1 MGVMT
6 IVTTHIAVVQ
16 RVTIGGMIVVVI
28 VAAVAIIIMMVTS
41 AAFLIGI
48 VLAVIPMAVIVG
60 VHMRCGTRGV
70 GGRAQY

>member
-1 MGVMT
+1 MMT

-16 RVTIGGMIVVVI
+16 CGGMIVVI
-28 VAAVAIIIMMVTS
+28 VAAVIIMMVTS

-60 VHMRCGTRGV
+60 VHMRCRTRGV